1 MDLLVARFFYF
12 VNIPVKEEG
21 YTMRKTVLIAL
32 LTMGLFMIPLL
43 THAEVYKWIDE
54 KGTIRFT
61 DDQSNIPSSYW
72 EQRKVEIREDIQE
85 EKTSSEPQKTIL
97 GSKEAR
103 AKADL
108 YRQEE
113 QWWERKAHPWERQL
127 EEASEDYELTDKEFM
142 RESGNLIV
150 RKFGSHQQFKFN
162 IIGMEGIKEKRSR
175 LEAQIVEAEGMLE
188 KISRAADQSRADI
201 DRLIGVLTPDQED
214 IYGSNEVWW
223 RERLFA
229 VRGKLEDAIQNY
241 KRSYEEYS
249 KNVEGLSRFSFGRLS
264 LTQYQLNSCRLE
276 LLDNEMG
283 KYQAQI
289 SEANET
295 LNKLLKEAK
304 ASKANPS

>member
-1 MDLLVARFFYF
+1 
-12 VNIPVKEEG
+12 VKEEG
-21 YTMRKTVLIAL
+21 DTMRKTVFIAV
-32 LTMGLFMIPLL
+32 LTIGLFVIPLL
-43 THAEVYKWIDE
+43 IHAEVYKWIDE

-61 DDQSNIPSSYW
+61 DDHSNIPSSYW

-85 EKTSSEPQKTIL
+85 GKTSLEPQKTIL
-97 GSKEAR
+97 GRKEAR

-108 YRQEE
+108 SRQEE
-113 QWWERKAHPWERQL
+113 EWWERKTHPWERQL

-142 RESGNLIV
+142 RESSNLIL

-162 IIGMEGIKEKRSR
+162 IIGMEGIKGRRSQ

-188 KISRAADQSRADI
+188 KISRAADQSRAGI

-223 RERLFA
+223 REKLFT

-249 KNVEGLSRFSFGRLS
+249 KNVERLSPFSFGRLS

-276 LLDNEMG
+276 MLDSEMG

-289 SEANET
+289 TEANEM
-295 LNKLLKEAK
+295 LNTLLKEAK
-304 ASKANPS
+304 ESKANPSE